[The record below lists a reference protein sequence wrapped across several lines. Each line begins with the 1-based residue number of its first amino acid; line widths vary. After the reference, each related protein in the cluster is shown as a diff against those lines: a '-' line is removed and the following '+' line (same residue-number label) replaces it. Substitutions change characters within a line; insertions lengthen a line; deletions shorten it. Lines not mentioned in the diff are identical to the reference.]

1 MMKLSISRRLSI
13 MFAGVALLVF
23 TFASFGLF
31 VMMQQQLNG
40 DLRAT
45 LNARAEIARSVIS
58 HVGTAQKWHF
68 VEEHLADLSTAGRPL
83 FYIESSDPRFR
94 LGKSFDD
101 ADLVRT
107 DGAYKVVRLKNHHAD
122 MVTTEFI
129 VPAFGERPAVRVV
142 VAGDCS
148 ASERMLHRFAVA
160 LAVLI
165 VLASTAVLLL
175 SSVVTRFGLRPLTR
189 LSEEAGQVRVGNRGQ
204 RLRTDALPGEL
215 HDLATSFNGALE
227 RLDGAYGRLE
237 SFNADVAHELR
248 TPVSILI
255 GQTEVALTRDRSIG
269 QLQQTL
275 QSNLEEL
282 ERLRVIVNDMLFLS
296 RRDRGERA
304 VNVADVWIA
313 DEIRRMVDFM
323 DIAFDE
329 AQLRVELSGNA
340 RAAVDPSLVGRA
352 LINLLSNAIQHSE
365 PGSVVSVK
373 AEQRGTQVF
382 VAVSNAGTP
391 IAPELRMN
399 IFERFYRLDESRSNS
414 GENHGLG
421 LAIVKAVAEMHG
433 GSVFV
438 ACEGGVNTFGFSV
451 ASADPAPADGH
462 PSPHDE
468 RDGRDG
474 RTMRPHPVSRRPRL
488 SPEGTGLFAA
498 SRRRR
503 RV

>member
-1 MMKLSISRRLSI
+1 MMNLSISRRLSI
-13 MFAGVALLVF
+13 MFAMVSLLVF
-23 TFASFGLF
+23 TLVGVGLF
-31 VMMQQQLNG
+31 VVMERQLSG
-40 DLRAT
+40 DVRAT
-45 LNARAEIARSVIS
+45 LDARAEIARSVIARVS
-58 HVGTAQKWHF
+58 TPEKWHF
-68 VEEHLADLSTAGRPL
+68 VTEHLSDLSPAGRPL
-83 FYIESSDPRFR
+83 FFIQSSDPRFR
-94 LGKSFDD
+94 FGTPFTAEKQLS
-101 ADLVRT
+101 T
-107 DGAYKVVRLKNHHAD
+107 DGRYRVIRVAGLNAD
-122 MVTTEFI
+122 MVTTEFT
-129 VPAFGERPAVRVV
+129 VPAAGVRPAVDVV
-142 VAGDCS
+142 VAGDCT
-148 ASERMLHRFAVA
+148 ASERTLHHLAVTLAALIA
-160 LAVLI
+160 LAC
-165 VLASTAVLLL
+165 ATVLLL
-175 SSVVTRFGLRPLTR
+175 SSVVTRFGLRPLAR
-189 LSEEAGQVRVGNRGQ
+189 LSDEAGQVSAGNRGQ
-204 RLRTDALPGEL
+204 RLRTDELPGEL

-304 VNVADVWIA
+304 INLTDVWMA
-313 DEIRRMVDFM
+313 DEITRMLDFM

-340 RAAVDPSLVGRA
+340 RASVDPSLVGRA
-352 LINLLSNAIQHSE
+352 LTNLLTNAIQHSQ
-365 PGSVVSVK
+365 PGGTVSVS
-373 AEQRGTQVF
+373 AQQRGELVF
-382 VAVSNAGTP
+382 VAVSNVGTP

-438 ACEGGVNTFGFSV
+438 SCEDGVNTFGFSV
-451 ASADPAPADGH
+451 AAASAHNAP
-462 PSPHDE
+462 DE
-468 RDGRDG
+468 R
-474 RTMRPHPVSRRPRL
+474 PVSDARRPLRV
-488 SPEGTGLFAA
+488 PEAALLFPA
-498 SRRRR
+498 SRRRNR
-503 RV
+503 A